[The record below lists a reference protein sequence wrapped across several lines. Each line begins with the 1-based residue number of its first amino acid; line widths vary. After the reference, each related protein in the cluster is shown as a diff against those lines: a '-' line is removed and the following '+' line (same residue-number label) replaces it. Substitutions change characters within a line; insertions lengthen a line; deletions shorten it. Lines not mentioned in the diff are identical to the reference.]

1 MPEPISM
8 PQLAAVPSGAG
19 AGTSSAADQRA
30 EEASPFDAML
40 QAGLARRED
49 SGAQKAPERTPADS
63 GPAKEGAGSGDAPR
77 AKIDADPDSDPLVAL
92 LAYGAADITAALLA
106 SAPGDPAA
114 AAAVFAASAN
124 PARIPD
130 QGTQAAAPTGAP
142 LRAGGTA
149 ATDAL
154 LDPQSLAGVATTS
167 ARPASAPG
175 ERSPGD
181 PDAISNRFADAV
193 TDPAAAAQVLAKD
206 ARPATD
212 APLRPVA
219 AEVAAAGAAAGASTA
234 STPAPETRARRPGT
248 AATDDAAPAR
258 RGRPVAADASGR
270 PADENRP
277 KEERV
282 AERPVDARGS
292 AATPA
297 PVQRSDDRLAHLV
310 KSQDAKAVDR
320 PLEVSPRADAVARTD
335 GVPQADAAQAP
346 AAALAPAAA
355 ARPTSVPVIQIEPR
369 VGSSHWN
376 QDFVSQVNLLVSHRE
391 PQAEIRVNPP
401 HLGPVEV
408 RIGLDGNQVSVTFT
422 SAHAETRS
430 AIENALPQLREM
442 FSDNGLALGNA
453 SVSAESSQQQSPRSE
468 GSAASRFAPE
478 DLAEVDVAMPI
489 RAAITRLVDTF
500 A

>member
-1 MPEPISM
+1 MPEPVSM

-19 AGTSSAADQRA
+19 SGTSPAADQRA
-30 EEASPFDAML
+30 AEASPFDAML

-49 SGAQKAPERTPADS
+49 SGARKEPERTPEQS
-63 GPAKEGAGSGDAPR
+63 SPAKDGVGTADAPK
-77 AKIDADPDSDPLVAL
+77 AKTDAGPEGDPLVAL

-106 SAPGDPAA
+106 AAPGDPAA
-114 AAAVFAASAN
+114 AAARLAASSNAA
-124 PARIPD
+124 PVPD
-130 QGTQAAAPTGAP
+130 QGTQAAAPIGAP

-149 ATDAL
+149 PADAL
-154 LDPQSLAGVATTS
+154 LDPQSLAGVATAS
-167 ARPASAPG
+167 ARPASLPG
-175 ERSPGD
+175 ERSPAE
-181 PDAISNRFADAV
+181 PEAISNLVAEAV
-193 TDPAAAAQVLAKD
+193 TDPAAAAQVLAAD
-206 ARPATD
+206 ARTATG

-219 AEVAAAGAAAGASTA
+219 AGVAAAGAAAGASTA
-234 STPAPETRARRPGT
+234 SAPAPETRARRPGT
-248 AATDDAAPAR
+248 AAADDAAPAR

-270 PADENRP
+270 SADEGSP
-277 KEERV
+277 LAERV
-282 AERPVDARGS
+282 AQGPADARDA

-297 PVQRSDDRLAHLV
+297 PVQRNENRLAHLV
-310 KSQDAKAVDR
+310 KSQDAKAIDR
-320 PLEVSPRADAVARTD
+320 PLEVSPRADAVARTE

-369 VGSSHWN
+369 VGSSPWN

-408 RIGLDGNQVSVTFT
+408 RIGLDGNQVSVSFT